1 MGEGLVAPMLG
12 PVLSPGLETGIGA
25 DSNLGA
31 GLADGAT
38 QAAGL
43 LTLGAVPTLG
53 AVVASAFLISALL
66 TALLVRG
73 RLSLL
78 HVLDHPNE
86 RSLHERPVPR
96 TGGIALLG
104 GLAAGLLLGML
115 VLQLAAGTLQMQ
127 GAQPLP
133 WLGAALLLVAT
144 VSLWD
149 DRIGLSRRLRLLA
162 HFVAALLLWM
172 GGLRWDQLGL
182 PGAVTPLPILLA
194 LPLTVLYSIW
204 MLNLYNFMDGMDGL
218 AGGMATIGFAGLALF
233 GLHGGDLTYA
243 ACCAA
248 IAAASAGF
256 LTGNWP
262 PARIFLGDVGSSSLG
277 LLAAGCTLWGARAGL
292 FPLWLGWLIFSPFI
306 VDATWTLLRRAG
318 NRERVWEAH
327 RSHHYQRLVL
337 AGWGHRRT
345 LLWSLVLIL
354 AVTASALAA
363 PRLSTQEQ
371 WQLIGAW
378 AAVYILIHL
387 RVGLAERAQRG

>member
-1 MGEGLVAPMLG
+1 MGEGLV
-12 PVLSPGLETGIGA
+12 GA
-25 DSNLGA
+25 GNGA
-31 GLADGAT
+31 GLTLGSALPDGGGHDL
-38 QAAGL
+38 GL
-43 LTLGAVPTLG
+43 LALTAVIGT
-53 AVVASAFLISALL
+53 AFVISALL

-73 RLSLL
+73 RPRLL

-104 GLAAGLLLGML
+104 GLAAGLFVGLSF
-115 VLQLAAGTLQMQ
+115 LQLATGSLQSLSLLHTPS
-127 GAQPLP
+127 PLL
-133 WLGAALLLVAT
+133 WLGAALLLVA
-144 VSLWD
+144 VISLWD
-149 DRIGLSRRLRLLA
+149 DRTGLSRRVRLLA
-162 HFVAALLLWM
+162 HLAAALLLWI

-182 PGAVTPLPILLA
+182 PGPVIPLPILLA

-218 AGGMATIGFAGLALF
+218 AGGMATIGFAGLAWL
-233 GLHGGDLTYA
+233 GVTGGDLSFA
-243 ACCAA
+243 ASCAA

-277 LLAAGCTLWGARAGL
+277 LLAAGCTLWGASAGL

-306 VDATWTLLRRAG
+306 VDATWTLLRRASNG
-318 NRERVWEAH
+318 ERIWEAH

-337 AGWGHRRT
+337 AGWGRRRT
-345 LLWSLVLIL
+345 LLRALVLIV
-354 AVTASALAA
+354 AVTVSAIAA
-363 PRLSTQEQ
+363 PRLSAPEQ

-378 AAVYILIHL
+378 AAVFVLIHV

>member
-1 MGEGLVAPMLG
+1 MGEGLL
-12 PVLSPGLETGIGA
+12 VLAAVIG
-25 DSNLGA
+25 
-31 GLADGAT
+31 T
-38 QAAGL
+38 
-43 LTLGAVPTLG
+43 
-53 AVVASAFLISALL
+53 AFVISAIL

-73 RLSLL
+73 RLKLL

-86 RSLHERPVPR
+86 RSLHQRPVPR
-96 TGGIALLG
+96 SGGIALLG
-104 GLAAGLLLGML
+104 GLAAGLFLGML
-115 VLQLAAGTLQMQ
+115 LLQRATGSQQTPSFSTSPLPSPLSS
-127 GAQPLP
+127 PLP
-133 WLGAALLLVAT
+133 WLGAALLLVAA

-162 HFVAALLLWM
+162 HFAAALLLWL

-182 PGAVTPLPILLA
+182 PGPVIPLPILLA

-218 AGGMATIGFAGLALF
+218 AGGMAAIGFAGLAWF
-233 GLHGGDLTYA
+233 GVTGGDLTYA
-243 ACCAA
+243 ISCAA

-277 LLAAGCTLWGARAGL
+277 LLAAGCTLWGASAGL

-306 VDATWTLLRRAG
+306 VDATWTLLRRASNG
-318 NRERVWEAH
+318 ERVWEAH

-345 LLWSLVLIL
+345 LYRALVLIA
-354 AVTASALAA
+354 AVTASAVAA
-363 PRLSTQEQ
+363 PRLSTPEQ

-378 AAVYILIHL
+378 AAIFILIHV